1 MAKKTIEEMKNE
13 LAKIEAKEKALLE
26 RKKKID
32 ENIKRMRK
40 IEIEKMNLEILEA
53 IKEYGKMQ
61 GIKETELANKIK
73 DWTERK
79 REEIEKKNRGNENE

>member
-53 IKEYGKMQ
+53 IKEFGKVC
-61 GIKETELANKIK
+61 GYDETELASKIRK
-73 DWTERK
+73 WTEKRK
-79 REEIEKKNRGNENE
+79 EERGNENE